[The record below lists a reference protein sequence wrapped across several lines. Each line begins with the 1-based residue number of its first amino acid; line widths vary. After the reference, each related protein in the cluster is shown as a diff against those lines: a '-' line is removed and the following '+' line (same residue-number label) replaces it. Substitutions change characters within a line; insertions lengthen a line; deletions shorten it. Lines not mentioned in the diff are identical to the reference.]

1 MEEESFFIIIMYLVV
16 LYLGVEK
23 KMFKELMC
31 FYYIIIEIY
40 FNIKIF
46 DLGVRMMNLIF
57 IGRDIFLVIF

>member
-1 MEEESFFIIIMYLVV
+1 MEEESFFIIIMYLLV
-16 LYLGVEK
+16 LYLGVEEN
-23 KMFKELMC
+23 MFKELMC
-31 FYYIIIEIY
+31 FYYVIIEIY

>member
-1 MEEESFFIIIMYLVV
+1 MYLVV

-23 KMFKELMC
+23 KMFKEFMC

-57 IGRDIFLVIF
+57 NGRDIFLVIR

>member
-1 MEEESFFIIIMYLVV
+1 MEEVSFFIIIMYLVV
-16 LYLGVEK
+16 LYLGVEEN
-23 KMFKELMC
+23 MFKELMC
-31 FYYIIIEIY
+31 FYYIIMEIY

>member
-1 MEEESFFIIIMYLVV
+1 MYLVV
-16 LYLGVEK
+16 LYLGVEE